1 MQQFSFTTPTTPGHG
16 DFTAATGPGRAVAAL
31 ESLVGQIF
39 PVTLVAWLV
48 SAFRRRGSDPAAP
61 SSPTTARFSTARIV
75 LGWRSDR

>member
-1 MQQFSFTTPTTPGHG
+1 MEQAGRVEGLMSSLASPK
-16 DFTAATGPGRAVAAL
+16 AAFAGRDAEL

-39 PVTLVAWLV
+39 LVALVAWLV

-75 LGWRSDR
+75 LAWRSDR